1 MVEIIRPFFHWP
13 TLTRDCLAYAKSCDT
28 CQRMDKTF
36 PKHNTMQ
43 LREMTTV
50 PFEKVSIDLVGP
62 FPTAVGGFKFLLT
75 CIDSAT
81 RWPEAIPIRSIT
93 AKTIIT
99 QLTNILSR
107 CCFPTCITSDNE
119 SQFTGHTFQK
129 WLRHHGV
136 KHVRSSPYHPQGN
149 GIVERLHRTLNSM
162 VAKLISKKG
171 NWAAV
176 IPKAL
181 YFIRSTPSATTGLS
195 PFMARQGWEPV
206 TPIQLLYKT
215 WAQTDLGDVDLAE

>member
-1 MVEIIRPFFHWP
+1 MKDDILFRIRLDPFGQPREQICLPKQYRARCLKLAHTNFGHQGRTKMVEIIRPFFHWP

-28 CQRMDKTF
+28 CQRMDKTS

-75 CIDSAT
+75 CIDGAT

-99 QLTNILSR
+99 QLTNIFSR
-107 CCFPTCITSDNE
+107 CGFPTCITTDNG

-149 GIVERLHRTLNSM
+149 GVVERLHRTLHSM
-162 VAKLISKKG
+162 VA
-171 NWAAV
+171 
-176 IPKAL
+176 
-181 YFIRSTPSATTGLS
+181 
-195 PFMARQGWEPV
+195 
-206 TPIQLLYKT
+206 
-215 WAQTDLGDVDLAE
+215 